1 MRVLERRLRR
11 LEEGL
16 LSPPETADSRRL
28 RESRFRPAAEAMVVE
43 IQYVSPDGSVE
54 DGPQFTIP
62 TGSAGLAGGGWP
74 RFAGRQY
81 REDREDLHP

>member
-1 MRVLERRLRR
+1 MISRSL
-11 LEEGL
+11 
-16 LSPPETADSRRL
+16 SRRL
-28 RESRFRPAAEAMVVE
+28 RDLESRFRPAAEAVVVE

-54 DGPQFTIP
+54 DGSRFTIP
-62 TGSAGLAGGGWP
+62 AGSVGLAGGGWL